1 MHDVQVELNDI
12 CLMPDE
18 IPPWIRHLDD
28 TDLHFIK
35 RMVLASG
42 SLKQLAQDYE
52 VSYPTIRQRLDRII
66 ERVETLD
73 AHPNDDA
80 FEARM
85 RVLVAERIL
94 DMNVAR
100 QLLALH
106 RQTKETAHD

>member
-1 MHDVQVELNDI
+1 M
-12 CLMPDE
+12 LMSSFTLFNEMTDDAPA
-18 IPPWIRHLDD
+18 WIRHLDE

-66 ERVETLD
+66 ERVKTLD
-73 AHPNDDA
+73 ANPTDDA
-80 FEARM
+80 LEARV
-85 RVLVAERIL
+85 RILVAERKL
-94 DMNVAR
+94 DVATAR

-106 RQTKETAHD
+106 RQTKEHSNG